1 MGEGAEREPQIREKN
16 PASEFA
22 VEWIDDLDDPRV
34 RPYVGLKE
42 RDLTQE
48 GNRFVAESETVVR
61 RLLASGLEVQS
72 VLLAEERM
80 DRMLGAIPPG
90 VRVMVLKRQLMNKVL
105 GFKFHSG
112 VMAVGVRPES
122 PTVDQLASAWK
133 GDDEVTL
140 VVCPEIANTEN
151 LGSMVRIS
159 AAFGATA
166 MILGERC
173 CDPYYRQAVRV
184 SMGTVFSMPILRS
197 KDIVADLS
205 ALHERHGVERVA
217 TVLDEGAE
225 NLATASRGKRIAL
238 LFGAEGPG
246 LAEEHVVLC
255 DRRVTIP
262 MQRGTDSLNVSVA
275 AGVVLYHFT
284 QYAERR

>member
-1 MGEGAEREPQIREKN
+1 
-16 PASEFA
+16 
-22 VEWIDDLDDPRV
+22 
-34 RPYVGLKE
+34 LKE

-61 RLLASGLEVQS
+61 RLIASGIAIQS
-72 VLLAEERM
+72 VLLAEDRI
-80 DRMLGAIPPG
+80 DRMLPVIPRG
-90 VRVMVLKRQLMNKVL
+90 VRVMALKRQVMNKVL

-112 VMAVGVRPES
+112 VMAVAVRPES
-122 PTVDQLASAWK
+122 PGVDQLASRWGA
-133 GDDEVTL
+133 DEEVTL

-151 LGSMVRIS
+151 LGSMVRIA

-166 MILGERC
+166 MLLGERC

-184 SMGTVFSMPILRS
+184 SMGTVFSLPILQS
-197 KDIVADLS
+197 TDIVADLA
-205 ALHERHGVERVA
+205 ALHERHGVSRIA

-225 NLATASRGKRIAL
+225 VLTGASRPRRIAL

-246 LAEEHVVLC
+246 LANEHVRLC
-255 DRRVTIP
+255 ERRVTIP
-262 MQRGTDSLNVSVA
+262 MKRGTDSLNVSVA

-284 QYAERR
+284 QYAKRR

>member
-1 MGEGAEREPQIREKN
+1 M
-16 PASEFA
+16 
-22 VEWIDDLDDPRV
+22 EWIDDLDDPRV

-61 RLLASGLEVQS
+61 RLIASGLTVQS
-72 VLLAEERM
+72 VLLAEDRLERM
-80 DRMLGAIPPG
+80 LPLIPRG
-90 VRVMVLKRQLMNKVL
+90 VRVMALKRPLMNKVL

-112 VMAVGVRPES
+112 VMAVGVRPQS
-122 PTVDQLASAWK
+122 PGVDQLASTWK
-133 GDDEVTL
+133 SDQEVTL

-151 LGSMVRIS
+151 LGSMVRIA

-166 MILGERC
+166 MLLGERC

-184 SMGTVFSMPILRS
+184 SMGTVFSLPIVQS
-197 KDIVADLS
+197 KDIVAEL
-205 ALHERHGVERVA
+205 AMLHDRHGVERIA

-225 NLATASRGKRIAL
+225 VLSAAGRPKRIAL

-246 LAEEHVVLC
+246 LADEHVSLC
-255 DRRVTIP
+255 DRKVTIP
-262 MQRGTDSLNVSVA
+262 MKRGTDSLNVSVA

-284 QYAERR
+284 QYAKRSGGW